1 MTSTSGTAASEPPQI
16 LIEVDVRSADR
27 VAVVTFRRGS
37 HNYLSYDLVT
47 ELAETFEDVA
57 YQGCRSVV
65 LRTDGRHFCAGADFR
80 RPASRETG
88 RDIFDVVPR
97 LFRAPIPVVAAL
109 TGASVGGGMGLA
121 LAADFRVMS
130 SSAYLMANF
139 TRLGI
144 SHGFALSSTLP
155 RLVGAQRAAEILYVG
170 KPVHGPAAVEM
181 GLCDR
186 LAEPHLVGDV
196 AYEIA
201 KDIAMSSPSAVAA
214 ARRILRRDLVA
225 EIEQTLALEREEQM
239 PLMASSDFAEGV
251 RAWKEKREPSFRDTA
266 MRDRTPGLA

>member
-109 TGASVGGGMGLA
+109 TGASVGGGMTGN
-121 LAADFRVMS
+121 RR
-130 SSAYLMANF
+130 
-139 TRLGI
+139 RLI
-144 SHGFALSSTLP
+144 ESKPAT
-155 RLVGAQRAAEILYVG
+155 RAASICSSG
-170 KPVHGPAAVEM
+170 VHGSTVSGE
-181 GLCDR
+181 R
-186 LAEPHLVGDV
+186 LRV
-196 AYEIA
+196 
-201 KDIAMSSPSAVAA
+201 
-214 ARRILRRDLVA
+214 RID
-225 EIEQTLALEREEQM
+225 ET
-239 PLMASSDFAEGV
+239 SG
-251 RAWKEKREPSFRDTA
+251 
-266 MRDRTPGLA
+266 